1 MRLAEALTAYV
12 AQRKQEGLS
21 PYTLKAYGLQIGLL
35 IRDLGDPEAS
45 DVTTEMLRGHLAPHV
60 DRLKPASMAH
70 KVRAIR
76 GFFKWMHED
85 AEIIPRNPALKIREP
100 KLGQRIPKAL
110 DVDELELMRDACR
123 SAFERALVETFYS
136 TGCRVGE
143 LHLVNRASIDWD
155 HRTIRVH
162 GKGNKE
168 RDVYLGSKAVLR
180 LRQYLKERDD
190 QNPALFAT
198 ERNPHRRMSIH
209 QLQYVMKRI
218 AKRTGLGDRVSPHV
232 LRNTMATQMHNR
244 GASIDVLQSLLGHD
258 DPKTTRIY
266 AAMSG
271 KRRHEAFERYFP
283 D

>member
-1 MRLAEALTAYV
+1 MLAGAPILTGTITGDGTSTTLT
-12 AQRKQEGLS
+12 QTLS
-21 PYTLKAYGLQIGLL
+21 PTLSV
-35 IRDLGDPEAS
+35 PEQAGGI
-45 DVTTEMLRGHLAPHV
+45 L
-60 DRLKPASMAH
+60 
-70 KVRAIR
+70 
-76 GFFKWMHED
+76 
-85 AEIIPRNPALKIREP
+85 
-100 KLGQRIPKAL
+100 
-110 DVDELELMRDACR
+110 
-123 SAFERALVETFYS
+123 S

-232 LRNTMATQMHNR
+232 LRHTMATQMHNR

>member
-1 MRLAEALTAYV
+1 MRLTEALAAYL

-21 PYTLKAYGLQIGLL
+21 PYTLKAYGLQLRLL
-35 IRDLGDPEAS
+35 IRDLGDPEAA
-45 DVTTEMLRGHLAPHV
+45 DVTTEALRRHLAPHV
-60 DRLKPASMAH
+60 DKLKPASMAH

-76 GFFKWMHED
+76 VFFKWAHED
-85 AEIIPRNPALKIREP
+85 AEIITRNPALKIKEP

-110 DVDELELMRDACR
+110 DVDELELMRDACC
-123 SAFERALVETFYS
+123 SAFERALVEFLYS

-143 LHLVNRASIDWD
+143 LHQVDRAGIDWD

-180 LRQYLKERDD
+180 LRQYLQERDD
-190 QNPALFAT
+190 KDPALFVC

-209 QLQYVMKRI
+209 QLQYVVKRI
-218 AKRTGLGDRVSPHV
+218 AKRTGLGEKVSPHV
-232 LRNTMATQMHNR
+232 MRHTMATQLHNR

-266 AAMSG
+266 AAMTG
-271 KRRHEAFERYFP
+271 KRRREAFERYFP